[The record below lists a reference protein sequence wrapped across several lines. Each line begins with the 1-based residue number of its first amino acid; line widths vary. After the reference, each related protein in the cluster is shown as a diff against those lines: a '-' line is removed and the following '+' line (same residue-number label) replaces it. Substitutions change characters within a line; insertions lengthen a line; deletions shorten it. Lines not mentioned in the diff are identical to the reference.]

1 MVIEKGAKP
10 LIIEDTAQHPLTC
23 GMEVT
28 GNLGGCSFIGVPIW
42 RSNGEIFGTVC
53 AMDRE
58 PYTYTEREINLLNSM
73 ATFLSYVVELETSV
87 MTLQAAE
94 EELIQ
99 AKEAAEQA
107 AQAKTDFLALMSHE
121 IRTPMNGIMGM
132 TSLLQETELTTEQR
146 EYTETIRGSNES
158 LLSILNDIL
167 DFSKME
173 SGKMALEHQPYELQS
188 CIEDILD
195 LFAHK
200 ALSKNVE
207 LLSYIDPNIPPF
219 LVGDVTRMR
228 QVLVNLI
235 GNAVKFTNT
244 GEIVVSAYQR
254 PLAGNSS
261 LFELYVTVQDTGIG
275 ISEEKQHQ
283 LFQSFSQAHAPEVIS
298 QYGGTGLGLA
308 ICKQLVELMGGRI
321 WAESVEASGTTFHFT
336 ITTESADLFLER
348 GNKDA
353 LLRQKRVLIV
363 DDNSTNLR
371 VFKTV
376 LEKWGVYAKAT
387 VSAREAL
394 LWIEQGDIFDL
405 AIIDMQMREM
415 DGVQLGHNIRKFRT
429 PESLPMIMLS
439 SVRLDA
445 HDMEL
450 ESLYAAVVTKPVREQ
465 QLVDVMLTSLYENHM
480 VPSKHRS
487 PSVLDA
493 TLSERLPLRILI
505 AEDNM
510 VNQKLLLRILQ
521 KMGYTADVVGNG
533 LEAYQ
538 ALQSCHYDLVFM
550 DVQMPVMNGFEATR
564 MILQRME
571 EAKRPVV
578 IAVTANAR
586 REDREQCLEA
596 GMNDYLSKPLRLD
609 DVQRTVEHWARE
621 IRQRV
626 PSSGLEQ
633 LNNTDAVID
642 LEMVEELRSLDESQ
656 SFFTELYDMF
666 DSEAAAC
673 IDQIQELWRQQDRTQ
688 LSALAH
694 SLKGVS
700 LNVGAARLA
709 QLCAQLEK
717 ELKHADE
724 IDVIIR
730 ELHEAFKQTKL
741 RFKQLSKDG
750 SIH

>member
-1 MVIEKGAKP
+1 
-10 LIIEDTAQHPLTC
+10 
-23 GMEVT
+23 
-28 GNLGGCSFIGVPIW
+28 
-42 RSNGEIFGTVC
+42 
-53 AMDRE
+53 MDRE